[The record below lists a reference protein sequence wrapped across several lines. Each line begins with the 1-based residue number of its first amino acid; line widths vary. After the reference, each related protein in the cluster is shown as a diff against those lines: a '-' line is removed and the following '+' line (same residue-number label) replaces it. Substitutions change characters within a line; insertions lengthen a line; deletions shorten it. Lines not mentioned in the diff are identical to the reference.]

1 MKTIKWKYDDKF
13 LPIDEDI
20 VIAIG
25 NFDGVHKGH
34 CKLLEIAKDKAIEN
48 ELSFGVVTFDPHP
61 RDFFSSKNS
70 SFKLLDQG
78 EKEYQLAK
86 LGADYLIIINFNQ
99 ELKNCSPNEFLSDI
113 LYKTFRVK
121 KMFAGSNF
129 KFGKNREGTIVGSK
143 QYANKIGLE
152 IVGVDLAQTKIIK
165 YENDAEL
172 KVISSQAIRSLIQ
185 DGKLNAAANLLGR
198 NWCVTGTVIKGK
210 QQGREL
216 GFPTANVDMHYFLKP
231 PFGVYV
237 TRLKITSENKLD
249 SESVW
254 LLSISN
260 IGTRPTVSGD
270 SVNIETHIIDF
281 KNNNTD
287 TNLYGKRV
295 KVELLTFIRPEKK
308 FNSLSEL
315 KEQIELDTKKAR
327 DFHKLK

>member
-1 MKTIKWKYDDKF
+1 M
-13 LPIDEDI
+13 
-20 VIAIG
+20 
-25 NFDGVHKGH
+25 N
-34 CKLLEIAKDKAIEN
+34 
-48 ELSFGVVTFDPHP
+48 
-61 RDFFSSKNS
+61 
-70 SFKLLDQG
+70 
-78 EKEYQLAK
+78 
-86 LGADYLIIINFNQ
+86 
-99 ELKNCSPNEFLSDI
+99 FLSDI

-143 QYANKIGLE
+143 EYANKIGLE

-185 DGKLNAAANLLGR
+185 DGKLNSAANLLGR